1 MKTMPPAASLRVA
14 ADIGGTF
21 TDIAHIDETG
31 AIATHKVLSTPGD
44 YAQGVLRGIDGL
56 GATTKRSISDYSDLL
71 HACTVATNA
80 ILELKGA
87 STALVTTRGFRDV
100 LEMRR
105 VRVPRL
111 YEPLYEKPQPL
122 VPRHMRF
129 EVSERLDAS
138 GGIVVAL
145 DEHDLAQ
152 VVDELRRSGVEAV
165 AVCFLHAYANPVHE
179 KRVGEILRAELPG
192 AFVTL
197 SSEVLPQLREY
208 ERTSTTVINAYVG
221 PPVRRY
227 LTSLQQSLRRAGAR
241 ARLMV
246 MQSGGGVADAAV
258 AIERPAQI
266 VECGPAAGVIGAAKL
281 GALAGY
287 GRLLTL
293 DMGGTTAKASMVE
306 DGRLPLAEDY
316 EVGGGISLSGPLVMG
331 GGYALKLP
339 VLDIAEVGAGGGSI
353 VRIDAGGAM
362 KVGPTS
368 AGADPGPACY
378 GRGGASPTVT
388 DANVVLGYLNPD
400 ALAGGTVPVDI
411 EAARRTIADQVARP
425 LGLDLVA
432 ACFGIHRLANVAMM
446 RAVKTVS
453 TYRGRDP
460 RDFTLF
466 AFGGS
471 GGVHA
476 VNLARE
482 LAMTE
487 VLFPPAAGVFS
498 AVGLLLADVEL
509 SQSRAFLVA
518 SDAIDIEALRRAIDE
533 LEAQLLRQLGHARDD
548 VAFRPALDMRFRGQ
562 AYELPI
568 DFARKDLGPGF
579 GEAMAQRFVTAH
591 ERTYGFAGTGHLA
604 VQCVSLRVVATVAR
618 RAGSGWQP
626 GAVRHRRGAGGDR
639 LVHFASSGD
648 ALRTAIVDRG
658 DLDRSWR
665 RGPFVVEEYEGTLV
679 VPPDARARLDDFGNI
694 LIDASVT

>member
-1 MKTMPPAASLRVA
+1 
-14 ADIGGTF
+14 
-21 TDIAHIDETG
+21 
-31 AIATHKVLSTPGD
+31 
-44 YAQGVLRGIDGL
+44 
-56 GATTKRSISDYSDLL
+56 
-71 HACTVATNA
+71 
-80 ILELKGA
+80 
-87 STALVTTRGFRDV
+87 
-100 LEMRR
+100 
-105 VRVPRL
+105 
-111 YEPLYEKPQPL
+111 
-122 VPRHMRF
+122 
-129 EVSERLDAS
+129 
-138 GGIVVAL
+138 
-145 DEHDLAQ
+145 
-152 VVDELRRSGVEAV
+152 V
-165 AVCFLHAYANPVHE
+165 AVCFLHAYANPAHE
-179 KRVGEILRAELPG
+179 QRVGEMLRAALPG
-192 AFVTL
+192 VFVTL

-227 LTSLQQSLRRAGAR
+227 LTSLQQSLRRAGAS

-281 GALAGY
+281 GALSGY
-287 GRLLTL
+287 RHLLTL

-368 AGADPGPACY
+368 AGAVPGPVCY
-378 GRGGASPTVT
+378 GRGGTAPTVT
-388 DANVVLGYLNPD
+388 DANVVLGYLNPV
-400 ALAGGTVPVDI
+400 ALAGGTVPVDA
-411 EAARRTIADQVARP
+411 EAARRAIAEQVAGP
-425 LGLDLVA
+425 LGLDLVTA
-432 ACFGIHRLANVAMM
+432 ALGVHRLANVAMM

-482 LAMTE
+482 LAMTQ

-509 SQSRAFLVA
+509 SQSRAFLVG
-518 SDAIDIEALRRAIDE
+518 SDAIDLAALRRSLDE
-533 LEAQLLRQLGHARDD
+533 LEAQLLRQLGHPRGD
-548 VAFRPALDMRFRGQ
+548 VTFHHALDMRFRGQ

-568 DFARKDLGPGF
+568 GFALDELGPGF
-579 GEAMAQRFVTAH
+579 GERLAQRFVVEH

-604 VQCVSLRVVATVAR
+604 VQCVSLRVVGTVR
-618 RAGSGWQP
+618 RAEGAGWQP
-626 GAVRHRRGAGGDR
+626 RAVKHKRGAGGDR
-639 LVHFASSGD
+639 PVHFAASGG
-648 ALRTAIVDRG
+648 AVRTAIVDRG
-658 DLDRSWR
+658 DLDGSWR
-665 RGPFVVEEYEGTLV
+665 RGPFIVEEYEGTLV

-694 LIDASVT
+694 LIDASTP

>member
-1 MKTMPPAASLRVA
+1 MPLDPDKSSLRVA

-21 TDIAHIDETG
+21 TDIAHVDASGQIT
-31 AIATHKVLSTPGD
+31 TRKVLSTPSD
-44 YAQGVLRGIDGL
+44 YADGVLRGIDEL
-56 GATTKRSISDYSDLL
+56 DRSTGRSLDAYSDLL
-71 HACTVATNA
+71 HACTVATNS
-80 ILELKGA
+80 ILEHRGA
-87 STALVTTRGFRDV
+87 VTALVTTRGFRDV

-111 YEPLYEKPQPL
+111 YEPLYEKPPPL
-122 VPRHMRF
+122 VPRHLRL
-129 EVSERLDAS
+129 EVTERLDAT
-138 GGIVVAL
+138 GAVVTPL
-145 DEHDLAQ
+145 DETSVAA
-152 VVDELRRSGVEAV
+152 VAAELKREGVEAV
-165 AVCFLHAYANPVHE
+165 AVCFLHAYANAAHE
-179 KRVGEILRAELPG
+179 RRAGELLRAALPG
-192 AFVTL
+192 VFVTI

-227 LTSLQQSLRRAGAR
+227 LGSLQQRLRGAGAR

-281 GALAGY
+281 GEMAGY
-287 GRLLTL
+287 RRLLTL

-368 AGADPGPACY
+368 AGAVPGPVCY
-378 GRGGASPTVT
+378 SRGGTQPTVT
-388 DANVVLGYLNPD
+388 DANVVLGYLNPQ
-400 ALAGGTVPVDI
+400 ALAGGSVLIDA
-411 EAARRTIADQVARP
+411 EAARRAIRVQVAKP
-425 LGLDLVA
+425 LGIDLVTA
-432 ACFGIHRLANVAMM
+432 AFGVHRLANVAMV

-460 RDFTLF
+460 RDFMLF

-471 GGVHA
+471 GGVHG

-482 LAMTE
+482 LAMTQ
-487 VLFPPAAGVFS
+487 VLVPPAAGVFS

-509 SQSRAFLVA
+509 SQSRACLA
-518 SDAIDIEALRRAIDE
+518 TTDTLDMTALRALASEIGGD
-533 LEAQLLRQLGHARDD
+533 LLRQLGHPRDA
-548 VAFRPALDMRFRGQ
+548 VRFRHALDMRFRGQ

-568 DFARKDLGPGF
+568 DFTLDELGAGF
-579 GEAMAQRFVTAH
+579 GEALARRFIAEH

-604 VQCVSLRVVATVAR
+604 V
-618 RAGSGWQP
+618 
-626 GAVRHRRGAGGDR
+626 
-639 LVHFASSGD
+639 
-648 ALRTAIVDRG
+648 
-658 DLDRSWR
+658 
-665 RGPFVVEEYEGTLV
+665 
-679 VPPDARARLDDFGNI
+679 
-694 LIDASVT
+694 

>member
-1 MKTMPPAASLRVA
+1 MRVA

-21 TDIAHIDETG
+21 TDIAHVDDAG
-31 AIATHKVLSTPGD
+31 AISTRKVLSTPGD
-44 YAQGVLRGIDGL
+44 YAQGVLRGIDEMGEAA
-56 GATTKRSISDYSDLL
+56 GRPISSYSDLL

-80 ILELKGA
+80 ILEFKGA
-87 STALVTTRGFRDV
+87 ATALLTTRGFRDV

-111 YEPLYEKPQPL
+111 YEPLYEKPPPL
-122 VPRHMRF
+122 VPRHLRF
-129 EVSERLDAS
+129 EVAERLDAR
-138 GGIVVAL
+138 GAVVAPL
-145 DEHDLAQ
+145 DEGDVARVAVALH
-152 VVDELRRSGVEAV
+152 RSGVEAV
-165 AVCFLHAYANPVHE
+165 AVCFLHAYANPIHE
-179 KRVGEILRAELPG
+179 RRAGEILRAALPG
-192 AFVTL
+192 VFVTL
-197 SSEVLPQLREY
+197 SCEVLPQLREY

-227 LTSLQQSLRRAGAR
+227 LESLRQSLRRAGAG

-246 MQSGGGVADAAV
+246 MQSGGGVADASV

-281 GALAGY
+281 GAISGY
-287 GRLLTL
+287 SSLLTL

-353 VRIDAGGAM
+353 VRVDAGGAM
-362 KVGPTS
+362 KVGPSS

-378 GRGGASPTVT
+378 GRGGTAPTVT
-388 DANVVLGYLNPD
+388 DANVVLGYLNPV
-400 ALAGGTVPVDI
+400 ALAGGTVPVDMD
-411 EAARRTIADQVARP
+411 AACRTISDQVARP
-425 LGLDLVA
+425 LGMDLFA

-482 LAMTE
+482 LAMGE

-509 SQSRAFLVA
+509 SQSRAFLA
-518 SDAIDIEALRRAIDE
+518 TSEEIDPGALARNLDD
-533 LEAQLLRQLGHARDD
+533 LEEGLLSQLGHPRGAVD
-548 VAFRPALDMRFRGQ
+548 FRPALDMRFRGQ

-568 DFARKDLGPGF
+568 AFARDELGDGF
-579 GEAMAQRFVTAH
+579 GERMARRFVAAH

-604 VQCVSLRVVATVAR
+604 VQSVSLRLVATVR
-618 RAGSGWQP
+618 RHDDAGWRP
-626 GAVRHRRGAGGDR
+626 RAARHRRGTGGDR
-639 LVHFASSGD
+639 PVHFASSGG
-648 ALRTAIVDRG
+648 ALRTAIIDRG
-658 DLDRSWR
+658 DLDGSWR

-679 VPPDARARLDDFGNI
+679 VPPDASARLDDFGNI
-694 LIDASVT
+694 LVDARAA